1 MLQLR
6 CSLQRSYFYGF
17 VRLMHRQILII
28 DDHDDLA
35 TSLEE
40 VFASEGHVV
49 TIVGNRADALA
60 IENIESYDLVVTDL
74 DVLQNEQKPD
84 ANGNIPVCLPE
95 TIVSNAEDH
104 VKAFKLCA
112 ANFRRSEFN
121 EDELK
126 KMVATILDFKIRYID
141 KVEYVQELHEH
152 IQFEL
157 PSAISLMHIVLE
169 YLMKRV
175 AKLGVINPEQSNL
188 FVALDE
194 AFVNAVKHG
203 NKFDA
208 QKLVRIS
215 AIVSKQEARFT
226 IEDEGEGFDV
236 NSIPDPL
243 DPANLFKT
251 SGRGVLFIYNIM
263 DEVKYNERGNRLT
276 MVKKSEKPSDVVA

>member
-1 MLQLR
+1 M
-6 CSLQRSYFYGF
+6 QR
-17 VRLMHRQILII
+17 RILII

-35 TSLEE
+35 TALEE
-40 VFASEGHVV
+40 VFTGHGHSVV
-49 TIVGNRADALA
+49 LMETRADAM
-60 IENIESYDLVVTDL
+60 EVTNFEQFDLVITDL
-74 DVLQNEQKPD
+74 DVQSLRSPQL
-84 ANGNIPVCLPE
+84 NGSVAHTGVE
-95 TIVSNAEDH
+95 H
-104 VKAFKLCA
+104 VKAFKVSA
-112 ANFRRSEFN
+112 ANFTRSEFD
-121 EDELK
+121 ESELK
-126 KMVATILDFKIRYID
+126 DIVATVLDYKLRHID
-141 KVEYVQELHEH
+141 KRDSVQDLHEH
-152 IQFEL
+152 IEFEV

-175 AKLGVINPEQSNL
+175 ETLGVVKAEQSNL

-208 QKLVRIS
+208 KKLVRIIAEVS
-215 AIVSKQEARFT
+215 AAEARFT

-243 DPANLFKT
+243 DPTNLFKT

-276 MVKKSEKPSDVVA
+276 MIKKRSDAERTV

>member
-1 MLQLR
+1 M
-6 CSLQRSYFYGF
+6 QR
-17 VRLMHRQILII
+17 RILII

-40 VFASEGHVV
+40 VFSHIGHEVA
-49 TIVGNRADALA
+49 IVEDRSAA
-60 IENIESYDLVVTDL
+60 IRLPDVESYDMVITDL
-74 DVLQNEQKPD
+74 DVESTDPVAQLNGDEPTCFPKVAA
-84 ANGNIPVCLPE
+84 ANPYERI
-95 TIVSNAEDH
+95 
-104 VKAFKLCA
+104 KAFKLCA
-112 ANFRRSEFN
+112 ANFRRDDFD

-126 KMVATILDFKIRYID
+126 NMVATVLDYKIRYVD
-141 KVEYVQELHEH
+141 TAETVQDLHEN
-152 IQFEL
+152 IEFEL

-175 AKLGVINPEQSNL
+175 EKLGVVKPEQSNL

-208 QKLVRIS
+208 KKLVRIT
-215 AIVSKQEARFT
+215 AEVSKQEAKFT

-236 NSIPDPL
+236 NNIPDPL
-243 DPANLFKT
+243 DPTNLFKT

-263 DEVKYNERGNRLT
+263 DEVKYNDRGNRLT
-276 MVKKSEKPSDVVA
+276 MIKRSEQSTAT

>member
-1 MLQLR
+1 MANSVKMER
-6 CSLQRSYFYGF
+6 R
-17 VRLMHRQILII
+17 ILII

-35 TSLEE
+35 SAIDE
-40 VFASEGHVV
+40 VFTQLGHKVDV
-49 TIVGNRADALA
+49 LENRKDALQIKD
-60 IENIESYDLVVTDL
+60 IETYDLVVTDL
-74 DVLQNEQKPD
+74 DVGKPTAEEAD
-84 ANGNIPVCLPE
+84 SQQECIPDLPLSNNGH
-95 TIVSNAEDH
+95 H

-112 ANFRRSEFN
+112 THFRRDEFN
-121 EDELK
+121 EDELRDL
-126 KMVATILDFKIRYID
+126 VATILDYKIRFVD
-141 KVEYVQELHEH
+141 KRDVVQDLHEN
-152 IQFEL
+152 IEFEL

-175 AKLGVINPEQSNL
+175 EKLGVVKSEQSNL

-208 QKLVRIS
+208 NKLIRVT
-215 AIVSKQEARFT
+215 AEVSKQEARFT

-236 NSIPDPL
+236 NNIPDPL
-243 DPANLFKT
+243 DPENLFKT

-276 MVKKSEKPSDVVA
+276 MVKKSDQHDPPSEPA